1 MVESLSTESA
11 QASGDNGDHA
21 AQVTANFDGEMSA
34 VGPRH
39 PHPCSQRVGGS
50 PSFDIAQCSKQQ
62 VHSFESMHDS
72 SEMSEPAPESS
83 FDAPPSNHSA
93 AASSVSFS
101 EVQMSCPTVI
111 EIFCGSA
118 RVTASLKE
126 LGLSECFGVDH
137 DIKKAVSTAKRLD
150 LTLKSDQEL
159 LLHWLKSP
167 LIVGIFIAPPCG
179 TCSMARYIKL
189 RDASGKPLPG
199 PIPLRSQQ
207 FPEGIPGL
215 EGRNRA
221 RVSAANRLYDF
232 VSTVILQAL
241 TLKIIIV
248 VENPRSSLFWLTRFW
263 KVVAKHFTYT
273 AHQACS
279 YGGDRP
285 KWTVLASNHKAFHSI
300 NLSCP
305 GVSASHVHKPWGL
318 VHTQQGTHF
327 STSEET
333 AYPRD
338 LARVIARSFAI
349 ILQEHGWKPPDV
361 FFQPTADATLQ
372 VMRAVATSQ
381 PKAARM
387 PPVVRE
393 HKQIVVVRGPVQLLN
408 SIPVETM
415 QRSKQ
420 PVFLPHGCFSKL
432 NPLPAGSQ
440 LLRSV
445 PLRLNGEWSDKSNEI
460 ANQESQPD
468 CSQSGS
474 SQSGSTLA
482 EQAWGIPFTPE
493 EFVQEAQLR
502 GHPKLFT
509 QLMPGILAE
518 AVQVNFCE
526 SQASLVKARASWF
539 AKWTN
544 RAKVLATEEAELKA
558 NMPDH
563 MSKILQ
569 PKRLV
574 LWKEILTDLGYS
586 DIGVIDELANGTE
599 LVGEVPPCGVFEK
612 SFKAAE
618 ITVEGLARSSRSS
631 RFQQFYKC
639 RSSGDGE
646 VDELVFAK
654 TQEEVRLG
662 WARGPYTLEEL
673 PEGATISRRFGLRQ
687 PGKIRLIDDLSAS
700 NVNQTVQC
708 SESPKPHSVD
718 FVAALKLNM
727 LRQGVGTSI
736 KGRSFDLK
744 SAYKQ
749 LAISARSLIF
759 AFVAVYNPGTKK
771 PEIYQLLAA
780 PFGATRSVY
789 SFLRASPRV
798 VVHRGQRT
806 ETDVELFL

>member
-1 MVESLSTESA
+1 MRSFEEAHVSSTVSESEP
-11 QASGDNGDHA
+11 
-21 AQVTANFDGEMSA
+21 E
-34 VGPRH
+34 
-39 PHPCSQRVGGS
+39 
-50 PSFDIAQCSKQQ
+50 PSFDAQF
-62 VHSFESMHDS
+62 V
-72 SEMSEPAPESS
+72 
-83 FDAPPSNHSA
+83 NHS
-93 AASSVSFS
+93 STTCNVSFS
-101 EVQMSCPTVI
+101 EVQISCPTVI

-126 LGLSECFGVDH
+126 LGLSASFGVDH
-137 DIKKAVSTAKRLD
+137 DTKKAVSTAKRLD
-150 LTLKSDQEL
+150 LTLTSDQDL
-159 LLHWLKSP
+159 LLQWVKSP
-167 LIVGIFIAPPCG
+167 LVVGIFIAPPCG

-189 RDASGKPLPG
+189 RNANGRPMPG

-215 EGRNRA
+215 VGKNRA

-232 VSTVILQAL
+232 VSVVISQAII
-241 TLKIIIV
+241 LKIIVV

-263 KVVAKHFTYT
+263 KAVAKHFTYT

-285 KWTVLASNHKAFHSI
+285 KWTVLASNHRAFHSI

-305 GVSASHVHKPWGL
+305 GVSAYHGHKPWGL

-333 AYPRD
+333 AYPRA
-338 LARVIARSFAI
+338 LARIIARSFAVV
-349 ILQEHGWKPPDV
+349 LQEHGWKPPDL
-361 FFQPTADATLQ
+361 FFQPTADAPLQ

-393 HKQIVVVRGPVQLLN
+393 HKQIVVVRGPSHLLH

-420 PVFLPHGCFSKL
+420 PVFLPQGCFTKV

-445 PLRLNGEWSDKSNEI
+445 PLRLNGGWLDKSNGI
-460 ANQESQPD
+460 ANQDPQPD

-474 SQSGSTLA
+474 VLA

-509 QLMPGILAE
+509 QLMPGILAD
-518 AVQVNFCE
+518 AVHANFCE
-526 SQASLVKARASWF
+526 GQATLVMARAAWF
-539 AKWTN
+539 AKWTS
-544 RAKVLATEEAELKA
+544 RAKELAKEESELKA
-558 NMPDH
+558 SMPDH
-563 MSKILQ
+563 MARILQ

-574 LWKEILTDLGYS
+574 LWKEILSDLQYS
-586 DIGVIDELANGTE
+586 DLGVIDELTTGTE

-618 ITVEGLARSSRSS
+618 ITVENLAKSSKSS

-639 RSSGDGE
+639 RSSGDKE
-646 VDELVFAK
+646 VDELVFTK
-654 TQEEVRLG
+654 TQEEVSLG

-718 FVAALKLNM
+718 FVAALMLNM

-749 LAISARSLIF
+749 LAISAQSLIF
-759 AFVAVYNPGTKK
+759 AFVAVYNPETKK
-771 PEIYQLLAA
+771 PEVYQLLAA

-789 SFLRASPRV
+789 SFLRASHALWFTGVKGLRLMWSCFFDDFV
-798 VVHRGQRT
+798 VFSPDKQH
-806 ETDVELFL
+806 